1 MCKYNKEL
9 LPNTLVCVL
18 FLYLQKKVV
27 KKSDA
32 IPSEQKELLVKIG
45 KKLQKLRA
53 ERGNTYVKT
62 AKEMGVP
69 RNTLN
74 RMELGRINFQLLTLV
89 RVLNYYHLSISQFFD
104 ELD

>member
-1 MCKYNKEL
+1 M
-9 LPNTLVCVL
+9 
-18 FLYLQKKVV
+18 

-32 IPSEQKELLVKIG
+32 IPSEQKKLLVQIG

-53 ERGNTYVKT
+53 DRGKTYVET

-74 RMELGRINFQLLTLV
+74 RMELGQINFQLLTLV
-89 RVLNYYHLSISQFFD
+89 HVLNYYHLSISQFFD
-104 ELD
+104 KLD

>member
-1 MCKYNKEL
+1 M
-9 LPNTLVCVL
+9 
-18 FLYLQKKVV
+18 

-32 IPSEQKELLVKIG
+32 IPSEQKKLLVQIG

-53 ERGNTYVKT
+53 DRGKTYVET

-74 RMELGRINFQLLTLV
+74 RMELGQINFQLLTLV
-89 RVLNYYHLSISQFFD
+89 SVLNYYHLSISQFFD
-104 ELD
+104 ILD

>member
-1 MCKYNKEL
+1 M
-9 LPNTLVCVL
+9 
-18 FLYLQKKVV
+18 V

-32 IPSEQKELLVKIG
+32 IPSEQKKLLVQIG

-53 ERGNTYVKT
+53 DRGKTYVET

-74 RMELGRINFQLLTLV
+74 RMELGQINFQILTLV

-104 ELD
+104 KLD

>member
-1 MCKYNKEL
+1 M
-9 LPNTLVCVL
+9 
-18 FLYLQKKVV
+18 

-32 IPSEQKELLVKIG
+32 ISSEHKELLVRIG
-45 KKLQKLRA
+45 KTLQKLRA
-53 ERGNTYVKT
+53 ERGKTYVET

-74 RMELGRINFQLLTLV
+74 RMELGQINFQLLTLV

-104 ELD
+104 KLD

>member
-1 MCKYNKEL
+1 
-9 LPNTLVCVL
+9 
-18 FLYLQKKVV
+18 V

-32 IPSEQKELLVKIG
+32 ISSEHKELLVRIG
-45 KKLQKLRA
+45 KTLQKLRA
-53 ERGNTYVKT
+53 ERGKTYVET

-74 RMELGRINFQLLTLV
+74 RMELGQINFQLLTLV

-104 ELD
+104 KLD

>member
-1 MCKYNKEL
+1 M
-9 LPNTLVCVL
+9 
-18 FLYLQKKVV
+18 
-27 KKSDA
+27 KKSDT

-45 KKLQKLRA
+45 KKLQRLRA
-53 ERGNTYVKT
+53 KDGKTYVNT
-62 AKEMGVP
+62 AQEMGVP

-89 RVLNYYHLSISQFFD
+89 RVLNYYKLSISQFFD

>member
-1 MCKYNKEL
+1 M
-9 LPNTLVCVL
+9 
-18 FLYLQKKVV
+18 

-32 IPSEQKELLVKIG
+32 IPSEQKKLLVQIG

-53 ERGNTYVKT
+53 DRGKTYVET

-69 RNTLN
+69 RKTMN
-74 RMELGRINFQLLTLV
+74 RMELGQINFQLLTLV

-104 ELD
+104 KLD

>member
-1 MCKYNKEL
+1 M
-9 LPNTLVCVL
+9 
-18 FLYLQKKVV
+18 V

-32 IPSEQKELLVKIG
+32 IPSEQKKLLVRIG

-53 ERGNTYVKT
+53 DRGKTYVET
-62 AKEMGVP
+62 AEEMGVP

-74 RMELGRINFQLLTLV
+74 RMELGQINFQLLTLV

-104 ELD
+104 KLD

>member
-1 MCKYNKEL
+1 M
-9 LPNTLVCVL
+9 
-18 FLYLQKKVV
+18 

-32 IPSEQKELLVKIG
+32 IPSEQKKLLVQIG

-53 ERGNTYVKT
+53 DRGKTYVET

-74 RMELGRINFQLLTLV
+74 RMELGQINFQILTLV

-104 ELD
+104 KLD

>member
-1 MCKYNKEL
+1 M
-9 LPNTLVCVL
+9 
-18 FLYLQKKVV
+18 

-32 IPSEQKELLVKIG
+32 ISSEQKKLLVQIG

-53 ERGNTYVKT
+53 ERGKTYVET

-74 RMELGRINFQLLTLV
+74 RIELGQINFQLLTLV

-104 ELD
+104 KLD